1 MASVD
6 ECLREASDCVR
17 HAEQCGEEGDQAVFM
32 LMAKSWMRLAVQ
44 IDEIHPSPSLAAD
57 DEQPAAT
64 DDAQEAAEAGS
75 EDSIVP
81 AQGAPKDERL

>member
-17 HAEQCGEEGDQAVFM
+17 QAEQCAEESDQAVFM

-44 IDEIHPSPSLAAD
+44 IDEVHPSPSLADGEEVA
-57 DEQPAAT
+57 QPGDGAPL
-64 DDAQEAAEAGS
+64 QQ
-75 EDSIVP
+75 SIVP
-81 AQGAPKDERL
+81 EADASKGDGL